1 LKESTIHKNLLLG
14 LARNNFQIC
23 LDEVQFHINNN
34 ACQKSDGNM
43 AKKDKKSFEEN
54 ITELESIVSNLEQG
68 DVELENVLAQFE
80 EGLKIYKTCK
90 TMLNEAEKKVK
101 VLTDDLKEEDL

>member
-1 LKESTIHKNLLLG
+1 MRYNFISIITRVKKVTEIWRKKIKRALKRILLSW
-14 LARNNFQIC
+14 
-23 LDEVQFHINNN
+23 
-34 ACQKSDGNM
+34 K
-43 AKKDKKSFEEN
+43 
-54 ITELESIVSNLEQG
+54 SIVSNLEQG